1 MWQRDDLEV
10 AAKSHTKMDLSIIY
24 VNWNS
29 FAYLRES
36 IASVYEHTHGI
47 SLEIVVVD
55 NASPEGGVDALRER
69 FPEIT
74 IIKSPDNIGFA
85 GSNNLGLRHSVGDYV
100 LLFNPDTKLI
110 APSINIML
118 EHI

>member
-55 NASPEGGVDALRER
+55 NASPEGGGRALRVQ

-74 IIKSPDNIGFA
+74 IIERRDSIGFA
-85 GSNNLGLRHSVGDYV
+85 EADNLGFRHSVGDYG
-100 LLFNPDTKLI
+100 LLFNPDSKLI
-110 APSINIML
+110 AP
-118 EHI
+118 